1 VSSLVLLIQLYLLL
15 VALDV
20 GLGWVQEDPG
30 HMPRRASHLL
40 TEPPQALIRRLVR
53 PEHFGG
59 WDLSPLVVIG
69 ALGVLRVWLMRCC
82 L

>member
-1 VSSLVLLIQLYLLL
+1 MSALLLLIQLYLLI

-20 GLGWVQEDPG
+20 GLGWVQVDP
-30 HMPRRASHLL
+30 MRWPRRGTHLL
-40 TEPPQALIRRLVR
+40 TEPPQSLIRRVIR
-53 PEHFGG
+53 PDRLAG

-69 ALGVLRVWLMRCC
+69 ALGVLRVWLIRCC